1 MEKKTVKVPNINC
14 VHCVHTIESELSGL
28 PYIKSVRANLGSKEV
43 EIEWDDEKNWP
54 NIVALLKGI
63 NYPPRE

>member
-1 MEKKTVKVPNINC
+1 MEKRTVIVPNINC
-14 VHCVHTIESELSGL
+14 MHCVHTIESELSGL

>member
-14 VHCVHTIESELSGL
+14 VHCIHTIESELSGL
-28 PYIKSVRANLGSKEV
+28 PYISSVKANLGSKEV
-43 EIEWDDEKNWP
+43 EIEWENVKNWP

-63 NYPPRE
+63 NYPPQE